1 KFELGLFDHPT
12 PPANVVTAVGTP
24 ESRRVSLQA
33 ARESITLLKN
43 EGNLLPLRKNMR
55 VLVTGPTADTLVSL
69 NNGWTYTWQG
79 NRPAI
84 YPTDRPTLRQALQQ
98 RAGEQNF
105 TYVPGA
111 DFDKELDLAAARA
124 AAANTEVIV
133 LAPGESSYT

>member
-69 NNGWTYTWQG
+69 NNGWSYTWQG
-79 NRPAI
+79 NRPAL
-84 YPTDRPTLRQALQQ
+84 YPKDCPTLKQAVEAKLGAGHLVYVLGTDLDKALDID
-98 RAGEQNF
+98 RA
-105 TYVPGA
+105 V
-111 DFDKELDLAAARA
+111 AAAR
-124 AAANTEVIV
+124 EVDAII
-133 LAPGESSYT
+133 